1 LGHFSLSASETSDS
15 NTALGSYSLRA
26 ATGAENT
33 AVGTGASQCNTTGCC
48 NTSVGRGAIC
58 FVTTG
63 INNTTLGFNSG
74 ADAVCCITTGS
85 NNVVI
90 GNNDVTNALIKVAF
104 TVTSDARDKTCI
116 SNVAHGL
123 CFINQLTP
131 ISYRFKKSREDETPS
146 GQTRYGFKAQDILA
160 LEGDNPVI
168 IDNNN
173 PDNLKYKGEHLV
185 PILVNAIKEQQT
197 IIEDLTNRIEQLES

>member
-1 LGHFSLSASETSDS
+1 MNKTTS
-15 NTALGSYSLRA
+15 GCR
-26 ATGAENT
+26 NT
-33 AVGTGASQCNTTGCC
+33 AVGNNSLICNTTGCG
-48 NTSVGRGAIC
+48 NTAIGG
-58 FVTTG
+58 TG
-63 INNTTLGFNSG
+63 TNNTTLGYNSG
-74 ADAVCCITTGS
+74 NDAVCCITTGS

-90 GNNDVTNALIKVAF
+90 GNNSVTDALVKVAW
-104 TVTSDARDKTCI
+104 TVTSDARDKTCF

-131 ISYRFKKSREDETPS
+131 IAFRFKKSREDETPS

-185 PILVNAIKEQQT
+185 PILVNAVKELT
-197 IIEDLTNRIEQLES
+197 KKIESLESK

>member
-1 LGHFSLSASETSDS
+1 
-15 NTALGSYSLRA
+15 
-26 ATGAENT
+26 
-33 AVGTGASQCNTTGCC
+33 VQ
-48 NTSVGRGAIC
+48 
-58 FVTTG
+58 
-63 INNTTLGFNSG
+63 
-74 ADAVCCITTGS
+74 DAVCTITTGS

-90 GNNDVTNALIKVAF
+90 GNNSVTNALIKVAF

-116 SNVAHGL
+116 TNVAHGL
-123 CFINQLTP
+123 CFINQLNP
-131 ISYRFKKSREDETPS
+131 IAFRFKKSREDETPS

-185 PILVNAIKEQQT
+185 PILVNAVKELT
-197 IIEDLTNRIEQLES
+197 KKIESLESK

>member
-1 LGHFSLSASETSDS
+1 MGRCTLRFVTTGNN
-15 NTALGSYSLRA
+15 NTALGYLAGS
-26 ATGAENT
+26 
-33 AVGTGASQCNTTGCC
+33 
-48 NTSVGRGAIC
+48 
-58 FVTTG
+58 
-63 INNTTLGFNSG
+63 
-74 ADAVCCITTGS
+74 DAVCCITTGS

-90 GNNDVTNALIKVAF
+90 GNDSVTDALVKVAW
-104 TVTSDARDKTCI
+104 TVTSDARDKTCF

-131 ISYRFKKSREDETPS
+131 VSFKFKKSREDETPS

-185 PILVNAIKEQQT
+185 PILVNAVKE
-197 IIEDLTNRIEQLES
+197 LTAEINLLKNK

>member
-1 LGHFSLSASETSDS
+1 MDIECECFGNSSLIVNS
-15 NTALGSYSLRA
+15 
-26 ATGAENT
+26 
-33 AVGTGASQCNTTGCC
+33 TGCQ
-48 NTSVGRGAIC
+48 NTGIGRNALC
-58 FVTTG
+58 AVTTG
-63 INNTTLGFNSG
+63 NNNTTLGYFAG
-74 ADAVCCITTGS
+74 ADAVCNITTGS

-90 GNNDVTNALIKVAF
+90 GNDSVTDALIKVAF

-116 SNVAHGL
+116 TNVAHGL

-131 ISYRFKKSREDETPS
+131 IAFRFKKSREDETPS
-146 GQTRYGFKAQDILA
+146 GKTRYGFKAQDILA

-185 PILVNAIKEQQT
+185 PILVNAVKELT
-197 IIEDLTNRIEQLES
+197 AENNNLKSIIESLESK